1 MPPITTVDCSTPQ
14 KEIENTLLQL
24 CNRKIAM
31 QEIESAKLRLQRL
44 LELEG
49 RKESIIH

>member
-1 MPPITTVDCSTPQ
+1 VFLLPRVPLLPGRIAPQ
-14 KEIENTLLQL
+14 EN
-24 CNRKIAM
+24 
-31 QEIESAKLRLQRL
+31 EIESAKLRLQRL